1 MGNFSPV
8 EGHGAGGERRGLI
21 NGKSNPQALQKRGGT
36 DEAKPALD
44 ATRTAVTSTKSA
56 IEQLTFLLQE
66 GNTDTSPARSLW
78 SPKDALTH

>member
-8 EGHGAGGERRGLI
+8 EGHRAAGERRLI
-21 NGKSNPQALQKRGGT
+21 NGKSNPQALQKRGGI

-44 ATRTAVTSTKSA
+44 ATSTVVTLTKSA

-66 GNTDTSPARSLW
+66 GSTDT
-78 SPKDALTH
+78 